1 MSMSSTSSTSGSTP
15 SAVPD
20 VVVAPCTP
28 EHRSEQVRLFNA
40 VFKKKLDTQRLSW
53 RYDEN
58 PHGMSV
64 SFLSR
69 IPSGEAVCGREGRVR
84 GWLTPLGSRRAERGL
99 RALESAGSGASAMP
113 DALRP
118 GWTVRDLTRFPV
130 EVDAIARDV
139 AQGFALMVR
148 RDAAYLNW
156 RFADAPS
163 RLFTILGVFDA
174 REQLHGYCV
183 VQRPRPGEPTGW
195 LVDVLGRDDR
205 AVATA
210 LHAGIR

>member
-1 MSMSSTSSTSGSTP
+1 M
-15 SAVPD
+15 
-20 VVVAPCTP
+20 
-28 EHRSEQVRLFNA
+28 
-40 VFKKKLDTQRLSW
+40 
-53 RYDEN
+53 
-58 PHGMSV
+58 
-64 SFLSR
+64 
-69 IPSGEAVCGREGRVR
+69 
-84 GWLTPLGSRRAERGL
+84 
-99 RALESAGSGASAMP
+99 
-113 DALRP
+113 
-118 GWTVRDLTRFPV
+118 RDLARFPV

-139 AQGFALMVR
+139 AKSFALMVR

-174 REQLHGYCV
+174 REELHGYCV

-210 LHAGIR
+210 LHAGIRRLAGQGASVVQANAVGGSWWQRWLLRAGFLAPSRAHHLVVIAHLNQPDHPLAQAARDASTWYLTDGDRNDETMG